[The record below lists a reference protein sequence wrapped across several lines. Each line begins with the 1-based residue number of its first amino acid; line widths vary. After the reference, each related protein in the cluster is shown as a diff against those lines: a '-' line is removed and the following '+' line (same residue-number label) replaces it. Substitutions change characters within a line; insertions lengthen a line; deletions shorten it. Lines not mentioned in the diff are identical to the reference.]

1 MEDLKDNEVASEE
14 FFKEIERLTEMNTWK
29 LSKIDILLSHE
40 LFDTLDEVL
49 EALIKRLEILKSGVS
64 EQNDLG

>member
-1 MEDLKDNEVASEE
+1 VEGLKDNEVASEE